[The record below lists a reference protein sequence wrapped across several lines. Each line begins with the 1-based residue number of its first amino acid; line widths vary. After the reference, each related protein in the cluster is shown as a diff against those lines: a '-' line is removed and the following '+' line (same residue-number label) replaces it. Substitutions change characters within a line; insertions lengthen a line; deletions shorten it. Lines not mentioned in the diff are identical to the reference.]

1 MKYSKCSRE
10 GVPQVLLGEENKARP
25 ASGLVAEQWRR
36 LPRGAGAGSAL
47 AETQVPFHSRD
58 PYPEI
63 VNFGAHRLE
72 SEHLVVDR
80 SEGDSH
86 RAKAVVSVRAEL
98 CHFALRCKPVQPL
111 AYPPELPLDHAAKR
125 GNALFLF
132 SGSLYHPHILRTG
145 ERLSMSAWCSPV
157 SEHVIPSASHLRSPA
172 RMVQ

>member
-1 MKYSKCSRE
+1 MPCSKNGLGNTQQTVWAGITYPRHKVHE
-10 GVPQVLLGEENKARP
+10 VQQVQPRG
-25 ASGLVAEQWRR
+25 RR

-72 SEHLVVDR
+72 SEHLVVNR
-80 SEGDSH
+80 SEGGSH
-86 RAKAVVSVRAEL
+86 RAETVVNVRAEVR
-98 CHFALRCKPVQPL
+98 HFALRCKPVQPL
-111 AYPPELPLDHAAKR
+111 AYPSELPLDHAAKR

-145 ERLSMSAWCSPV
+145 WRLSMPAWFFGS
-157 SEHVIPSASHLRSPA
+157 
-172 RMVQ
+172 